1 MAWRVISRITDSVK
15 RSALP
20 LINCF
25 ARLDTGSMTG
35 SVAQR
40 GTWRA
45 GRPRHNN
52 SGEVEC
58 GPGEGA
64 GTHELIDRPL
74 GAARVGNSAFE
85 FRCSHLRKLRRMTE
99 RPSSSEL
106 L

>member
-1 MAWRVISRITDSVK
+1 VK

-64 GTHELIDRPL
+64 GTHELIDRSP
-74 GAARVGNSAFE
+74 GAARVGHSAFE
-85 FRCSHLRKLRRMTE
+85 VSLFH
-99 RPSSSEL
+99 PSKTAKDD
-106 L
+106 